1 MIRLYGSAQTR
12 AFRSLWMLE
21 ELGVPYELV
30 KTDFANGDTR
40 TAEFLKINPNGH
52 VPALVDGDLT
62 LFESMAINLY
72 LAQRYGKRTLW
83 PESEHDRARA
93 VQWSFWSVTECE
105 AYLFDV
111 LFVSG
116 GGQFEKWRAWTETEE
131 FRVTHPGAPP
141 LTREGAA
148 VRAKAA
154 EAALQLPLRVL
165 EGQLEGQLEG
175 SDYILGPAFGVADLD
190 VASIWVTAR
199 LAKLDLSAH
208 PNVDAWLARC
218 TSRPALARAAMK

>member
-1 MIRLYGSAQTR
+1 MIRLYGTAQTR
-12 AFRSLWMLE
+12 AFRPLWMLE

-40 TAEFLKINPNGH
+40 TPEFLKVNPNGH

-72 LAQRYGKRTLW
+72 LAQRYGRGTLW
-83 PESEHDRARA
+83 PESEHDRART
-93 VQWSFWSVTECE
+93 VQWSFWVMNECE
-105 AYLFDV
+105 AFLFDV
-111 LFVSG
+111 LFASG
-116 GGQFEKWRAWTETEE
+116 GGQFEKWREWTETEE
-131 FRVTHPGAPP
+131 FRATHPGAPV
-141 LTREGAA
+141 LTREGVAA
-148 VRAKAA
+148 RARAA

-165 EGQLEGQLEG
+165 DAQLRGRDHL
-175 SDYILGPAFGVADLD
+175 LGPTFGTADLN
-190 VASIWVTAR
+190 VGAVWVTAR

-218 TSRPALARAAMK
+218 TSRPALARAATK